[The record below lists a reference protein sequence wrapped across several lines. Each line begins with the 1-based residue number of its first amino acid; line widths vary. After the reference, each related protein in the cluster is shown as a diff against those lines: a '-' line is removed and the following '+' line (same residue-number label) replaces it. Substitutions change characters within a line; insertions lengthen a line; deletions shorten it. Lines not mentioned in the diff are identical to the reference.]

1 MPPNFGLPFID
12 AGIADTVRAAK
23 LRDRRASLVLQTAD
37 NLYVGEASCALS
49 LILSM
54 GQSLLQNGLFQW
66 ARSSP
71 TSSPAA
77 AEFAADVCSLPG
89 MVASSTQNVSLFLAT
104 SSKWCRR
111 RLHSNGVLTR

>member
-66 ARSSP
+66 GKVIANLFAR
-71 TSSPAA
+71 
-77 AEFAADVCSLPG
+77 CSR
-89 MVASSTQNVSLFLAT
+89 V
-104 SSKWCRR
+104 RR
-111 RLHSNGVLTR
+111 GRL